1 MNYLEE
7 ITLNSLV
14 KENGQTW
21 HSMEEALVTLKLTQ
35 SKKLFDIASNMFKC
49 TPSAHNYNLLVI
61 SMMTLQYWNQK
72 RINTVFTVEAEF

>member
-7 ITLNSLV
+7 ITFNSLV
-14 KENGQTW
+14 EENGQTW
-21 HSMEEALVTLKLTQ
+21 ESMEESLVTLKLTQ

-49 TPSAHNYNLLVI
+49 TPTAHNYNLLVI

-72 RINTVFTVEAEF
+72 RINKVFTVEAEF